1 MAATRNQTP
10 AVTFDTV
17 AWIAVAFCAL
27 ICAAM
32 LYQHEIAVEHDP
44 WKSPQLLDLKAKLA
58 ASPADENL
66 KTEIRRLDLEFRQ
79 RYFRRLTLNSTGAW
93 LLIGGVAALLLA
105 SKQGAEWA
113 ARLPMPRIT
122 PDAAAQALHQSAQA
136 RRSVAIAAAVVVV
149 A

>member
-66 KTEIRRLDLEFRQ
+66 KTEMRRLDLEFRQ
-79 RYFRRLTLNSTGAW
+79 RYFRRLALNLTGAW
-93 LLIGGVAALLLA
+93 LLVGGVGALLLA
-105 SKQGAEWA
+105 AKS
-113 ARLPMPRIT
+113 ARRLTQLPPMP
-122 PDAAAQALHQSAQA
+122 Q
-136 RRSVAIAAAVVVV
+136 RRSE
-149 A
+149 